1 MTHDSVD
8 RYNALKRL
16 KTIEDDLK
24 KIKTTNTPDQKN
36 VDNAY
41 NSLIIFFFFF
51 KKKKGNRDQSKKPKF
66 EENTAETSKL
76 RRQES
81 AEELNEQSDT
91 TDMPDLESEE
101 SAT

>member
-1 MTHDSVD
+1 MLTRLITHWS
-8 RYNALKRL
+8 
-16 KTIEDDLK
+16 
-24 KIKTTNTPDQKN
+24 
-36 VDNAY
+36 
-41 NSLIIFFFFF
+41 FFFFF
-51 KKKKGNRDQSKKPKF
+51 FLKGNRDQSKKPKF

-91 TDMPDLESEE
+91 IDMPDLESEE

>member
-36 VDNAY
+36 FYIAY
-41 NSLIIFFFFF
+41 NSLIFFFFFF

>member
-51 KKKKGNRDQSKKPKF
+51 FFFKKKRVIGINLKNQNLKKILQKHQ
-66 EENTAETSKL
+66 N
-76 RRQES
+76 
-81 AEELNEQSDT
+81 
-91 TDMPDLESEE
+91 
-101 SAT
+101 

>member
-51 KKKKGNRDQSKKPKF
+51 KKKKG
-66 EENTAETSKL
+66 
-76 RRQES
+76 
-81 AEELNEQSDT
+81 
-91 TDMPDLESEE
+91 
-101 SAT
+101 